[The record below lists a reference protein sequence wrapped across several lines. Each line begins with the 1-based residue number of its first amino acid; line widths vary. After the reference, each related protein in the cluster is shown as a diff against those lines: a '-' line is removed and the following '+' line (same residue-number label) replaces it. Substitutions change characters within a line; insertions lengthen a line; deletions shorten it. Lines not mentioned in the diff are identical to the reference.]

1 MEKLTNEQ
9 IVQICD
15 NVIKELKEAKKRNTK
30 IYLCVQTKLQISRLL
45 NIQYAEIRIIRNY
58 IPLFMYKNAKK
69 YVNAKIINDV
79 WWDDN
84 NGFFNYSDR
93 IKFMQWIKE
102 QYQN

>member
-15 NVIKELKEAKKRNTK
+15 KVIEAVKEAEKRRGR
-30 IYLCVQTKLQISRLL
+30 IFLCVQTKMQICRIL
-45 NIQYAEIRIIRNY
+45 NIQYDETRIIRNY

-69 YVNAKIINDV
+69 YVNAKIRNDV

-84 NGFFNYSDR
+84 NGLFNYSDR